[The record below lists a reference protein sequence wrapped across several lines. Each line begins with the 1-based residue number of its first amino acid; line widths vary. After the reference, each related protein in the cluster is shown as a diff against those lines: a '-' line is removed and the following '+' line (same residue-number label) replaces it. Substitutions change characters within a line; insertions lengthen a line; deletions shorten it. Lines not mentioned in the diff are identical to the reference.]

1 MTPRKR
7 SKVAR
12 AGAPARKTARRWR
25 VAPPLVHGREPLEGG
40 SVLLEAEGAWGIAA
54 WQSLRDVTLWA
65 MTPPE
70 ARAELFAGDAAE
82 RRLAVLRESAPAAA
96 LAEGLTGVLAVVH
109 DPVGADPEAVARA
122 CGRVAE
128 WAEARGARATALAFV
143 QARALVLPDDP
154 AAAYAVGIAAR
165 RAAEYGR
172 AETWRRRAVMLAR
185 QQGDWQLYS
194 LAFVGLGNLNLQR
207 GNFPVARKLHLR
219 ARRTARRYGHRPT
232 EGMALHDLFVIAK
245 STGQL
250 AEADAFAA
258 SALRAYGPTHP
269 RLPALAH
276 DVAYAWLEQGYF
288 ARALPVF
295 EAVLPRFAQ
304 PSERVRV
311 LADIGRAAAG
321 IDRADLFDR
330 AWQQTTKLAARRDA
344 AEGAAQAMLDL
355 AHGAAMLGE
364 WERAEEAAVR
374 ALEIATSRGQG
385 KIRLT
390 AESVLESVRRGRTV
404 APAAPPAAPASTRA
418 DELAHAF
425 VACLS
430 AV

>member
-1 MTPRKR
+1 M
-7 SKVAR
+7 
-12 AGAPARKTARRWR
+12 APARKTARRWQ
-25 VAPPLVHGREPLEGG
+25 VAPPLIHGRESMEGG
-40 SVLLEAEGAWGIAA
+40 SVLLEAGGAWGVAA
-54 WQSLRDVTLWA
+54 WQALRDVMLWA

-70 ARAELFAGDAAE
+70 GRAGLFVADAAE
-82 RRLAVLRESAPAAA
+82 RRAAALREVDPDPV
-96 LAEGLTGVLAVVH
+96 LAEGLAGLLEVLR
-109 DPVGADPEAVARA
+109 DPGGAEP
-122 CGRVAE
+122 GRVAGACE
-128 WAEARGARATALAFV
+128 RVADWAEARGARATALAFL
-143 QARALVLPDDP
+143 QARALVLPADG

-172 AETWRRRAVMLAR
+172 AETWLRRAVMLAR

-207 GNFPVARKLHLR
+207 GNFPVARRLHLR
-219 ARRTARRYGHRPT
+219 ARRTARRHGHRPT

-276 DVAYAWLEQGYF
+276 DVAYAWMEQGYF

-295 EAVLPRFAQ
+295 EAVLPRFEE

-321 IDRADLFDR
+321 TDRADLFDR
-330 AWQQTTKLAARRDA
+330 AWRQTTKLAARRDA

-374 ALEIATSRGQG
+374 ALEIATSRAQG
-385 KIRLT
+385 KVRLT
-390 AESVLESVRRGRTV
+390 AESVLESVRRGRSM

-425 VACLS
+425 VACLKAGGS
-430 AV
+430 RSEVVGRA